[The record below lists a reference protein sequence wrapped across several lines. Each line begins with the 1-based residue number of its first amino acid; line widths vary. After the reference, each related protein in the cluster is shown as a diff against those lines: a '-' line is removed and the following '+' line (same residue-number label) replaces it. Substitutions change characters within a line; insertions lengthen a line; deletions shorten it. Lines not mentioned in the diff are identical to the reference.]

1 MLLSIIAAYAKD
13 KTGARVIGLNNELPW
28 HFPHDLERF
37 KECTL
42 ENAIIMGRK
51 TFESIGR
58 VLPRRDNIIL
68 TRQEGYKVPGATVFT
83 DLEEALQFASTR
95 NSEAFIIGGQGLYEQ
110 TLDRADRL
118 YLTSFKI
125 EDIQGDAFFPPFQL
139 NKYKMIHM
147 ERAGVSGDCFRILER
162 VRYTAAQQAGS
173 EAQQVGSETIAYS
186 SITGMGIPVIAI
198 QTSGPGQD
206 EIEDEDEE
214 VPVMW
219 EGGVVI

>member
-1 MLLSIIAAYAKD
+1 MLLSIITAYAKD
-13 KTGARVIGLNNELPW
+13 KSGARVIGLNNELPW

-68 TRQEGYKVPGATVFT
+68 TRQEGYKIPGAHVFH

-95 NSEAFIIGGQGLYEQ
+95 NSEAFIIGGQDLYEQ
-110 TLDRADRL
+110 TLERADRL

-125 EDIQGDAFFPPFQL
+125 PDIVGDAFFPPFQV

-147 ERAGVSGDCFRILER
+147 EKSNIGGDCFRILER

-173 EAQQVGSETIAYS
+173 EAIAYS
-186 SITGMGIPVIAI
+186 SITGMGAIPIAA
-198 QTSGPGQD
+198 TGPGQD
-206 EIEDEDEE
+206 EVLDDDEQ
-214 VPVMW
+214 VPVVW
-219 EGGVVI
+219 EGGHVL